1 MLLVINMF
9 ILGFL
14 SPVWSAVYLTLIIA
28 AYLAAGVDYL
38 EDPGNNRVHKET
50 QN

>member
-1 MLLVINMF
+1 MLIFNMV
-9 ILGFL
+9 ILGL
-14 SPVWSAVYLTLIIA
+14 LPPVWSAVYLTLIIA

-38 EDPGNNRVHKET
+38 DYSGNNRVHKET